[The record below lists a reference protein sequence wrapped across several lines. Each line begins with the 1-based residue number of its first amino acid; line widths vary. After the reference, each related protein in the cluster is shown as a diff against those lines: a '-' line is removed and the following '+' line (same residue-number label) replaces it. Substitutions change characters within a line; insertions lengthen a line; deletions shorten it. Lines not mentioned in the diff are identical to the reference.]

1 MREYVKLPLL
11 HAHARMSLLVYLANA
26 MPMDTKDRTMPMPA
40 RHQSR
45 LASAMMSSPF
55 YSFINEYITISIAL
69 PSLIALLRRIPSIM
83 KPFFS
88 KNIIK
93 YNNYYINIFRIFRR
107 GISIE
112 YENTTEATSVKVVVC
127 FSPHLT
133 HCPAERK
140 RSTSKLG
147 FRDSVRKMLSTELI
161 FSRRRT
167 DEPPLKRGYRI
178 PISVALRSISE
189 TFFTSILR

>member
-55 YSFINEYITISIAL
+55 YSFINEYITISITL
-69 PSLIALLRRIPSIM
+69 PSPTALLRRIPSIM

-93 YNNYYINIFRIFRR
+93 YNNCYIFFRIFRR

-112 YENTTEATSVKVVVC
+112 YENTTEA
-127 FSPHLT
+127 LQ
-133 HCPAERK
+133 
-140 RSTSKLG
+140 
-147 FRDSVRKMLSTELI
+147 
-161 FSRRRT
+161 
-167 DEPPLKRGYRI
+167 
-178 PISVALRSISE
+178 
-189 TFFTSILR
+189 

>member
-1 MREYVKLPLL
+1 MREYVKVPLL
-11 HAHARMSLLVYLANA
+11 HAHARMSMLEYLANA
-26 MPMDTKDRTMPMPA
+26 MPMDTTDRTMPMPA

-55 YSFINEYITISIAL
+55 YSFINEYITISIAF
-69 PSLIALLRRIPSIM
+69 PSLTALLRRIPSIM

-93 YNNYYINIFRIFRR
+93 YNNCYIYFRIFRR

-112 YENTTEATSVKVVVC
+112 YENTTESASVNKYLSAFRRIC
-127 FSPHLT
+127 N

-140 RSTSKLG
+140 RSTSKPGLVIQSAKC
-147 FRDSVRKMLSTELI
+147 FRRSKYSVVEEQMNLH
-161 FSRRRT
+161 
-167 DEPPLKRGYRI
+167 
-178 PISVALRSISE
+178 
-189 TFFTSILR
+189 

>member
-45 LASAMMSSPF
+45 LASAMMSAPF
-55 YSFINEYITISIAL
+55 YSFINEYITISITL
-69 PSLIALLRRIPSIM
+69 PSPTALLRRIPSIM

-88 KNIIK
+88 KVIIK
-93 YNNYYINIFRIFRR
+93 YNNYYIINLRMNLR

-112 YENTTEATSVKVVVC
+112 YENTTESASVNKSLSAFRC
-127 FSPHLT
+127 ICN

-140 RSTSKLG
+140 RSTSKPGLVIQSAKC
-147 FRDSVRKMLSTELI
+147 FR
-161 FSRRRT
+161 
-167 DEPPLKRGYRI
+167 
-178 PISVALRSISE
+178 RS
-189 TFFTSILR
+189 

>member
-26 MPMDTKDRTMPMPA
+26 MPMDTTDRTMPMPA
-40 RHQSR
+40 RYQSR
-45 LASAMMSSPF
+45 LASAMMSAPF
-55 YSFINEYITISIAL
+55 YSFINEYITILIAFPSIT
-69 PSLIALLRRIPSIM
+69 ALLRRIPSIM

-93 YNNYYINIFRIFRR
+93 YNNCYIFFRIFRR

-112 YENTTEATSVKVVVC
+112 YENTTESTSVNKYLSAFRC
-127 FSPHLT
+127 ICT

-140 RSTSKLG
+140 RSTSKPGLVIQSAKC
-147 FRDSVRKMLSTELI
+147 FRRSKYSVVEEQMNLH
-161 FSRRRT
+161 
-167 DEPPLKRGYRI
+167 
-178 PISVALRSISE
+178 
-189 TFFTSILR
+189 

>member
-26 MPMDTKDRTMPMPA
+26 MPMDTTDRTMPMPA

-69 PSLIALLRRIPSIM
+69 PSPTALLRRIPSIM

-93 YNNYYINIFRIFRR
+93 YNNCYIFFRIFRR

-112 YENTTEATSVKVVVC
+112 YENTTESASVNKYLSAFRC
-127 FSPHLT
+127 ICN

-140 RSTSKLG
+140 RSTSKPGLVIQSAKC
-147 FRDSVRKMLSTELI
+147 FRRSKYSVVEEQMNLH
-161 FSRRRT
+161 
-167 DEPPLKRGYRI
+167 
-178 PISVALRSISE
+178 
-189 TFFTSILR
+189 

>member
-26 MPMDTKDRTMPMPA
+26 MPMDTTDRTMPMPA

-45 LASAMMSSPF
+45 LASAMMSAPF

-69 PSLIALLRRIPSIM
+69 PSLTALLRRIPSIM

-93 YNNYYINIFRIFRR
+93 YNNCYIFFRIFRR

-112 YENTTEATSVKVVVC
+112 YENTTEA
-127 FSPHLT
+127 LQ
-133 HCPAERK
+133 
-140 RSTSKLG
+140 
-147 FRDSVRKMLSTELI
+147 
-161 FSRRRT
+161 
-167 DEPPLKRGYRI
+167 
-178 PISVALRSISE
+178 
-189 TFFTSILR
+189 

>member
-26 MPMDTKDRTMPMPA
+26 MPMDTTDRTMPMPA

-45 LASAMMSSPF
+45 LASAMMSAPF
-55 YSFINEYITISIAL
+55 YSFINEYITISITL
-69 PSLIALLRRIPSIM
+69 PSLTALLRRIPSIM

-93 YNNYYINIFRIFRR
+93 YNNCYIFFRIILR

-112 YENTTEATSVKVVVC
+112 YENTTESASVNKYLSAFRC
-127 FSPHLT
+127 ICN

-140 RSTSKLG
+140 RSTSKPGLVMQ
-147 FRDSVRKMLSTELI
+147 S
-161 FSRRRT
+161 
-167 DEPPLKRGYRI
+167 
-178 PISVALRSISE
+178 ALRLRISDNC
-189 TFFTSILR
+189 TAMTRR